1 MERHDFLRTDVKSL
15 HMKKTLLM
23 IGFLATMAL
32 GCDNRKNDGDVP
44 PPEEP
49 TPAPAPA
56 PEEREDG
63 TTLKIN
69 EEGVSYEN
77 KKGDDESNIQI
88 STDTTNI
95 EIKDR

>member
-1 MERHDFLRTDVKSL
+1 
-15 HMKKTLLM
+15 MKKTLFT
-23 IGFLATMAL
+23 IGILTTIAL
-32 GCDNRKNDGDVP
+32 GCDNRKNDGEVP
-44 PPEEP
+44 PPAEP

-56 PEEREDG
+56 PEKREDG
-63 TTLKIN
+63 TTIKIN

-77 KKGDDESNIQI
+77 KDGNDESNVQI